1 MLAESECVNPKV
13 FDWNIHCMWLIVLL
27 LSLMNI
33 GDMLAKSACVCE
45 SESIESG
52 DFSGVV
58 SGRSL

>member
-1 MLAESECVNPKV
+1 MNPKV